1 MTSHATIRL
10 ADGDDAGAIREIY
23 APFCGEGSAVSFEV
37 VVPTVEEIGRRI
49 ARVLDRYP
57 WVVCEAGGEVVGY
70 AYASTFNE
78 RAAYLWSVSTSVY
91 VREDQRRRGI
101 GRAVYTSLF
110 DALRLQG
117 YVNAYAGTTLPNP
130 GSVGLHQAMGYE
142 PVGAYRN
149 AGHKG
154 GAWHDVAWWHVPLRE
169 PPACPEPPLSLAEA
183 TRLPGWAGAM
193 ASGMPLLKL

>member
-1 MTSHATIRL
+1 
-10 ADGDDAGAIREIY
+10 
-23 APFCGEGSAVSFEV
+23 
-37 VVPTVEEIGRRI
+37 
-49 ARVLDRYP
+49 VLDRYP

-78 RAAYLWSVSTSVY
+78 RAAYMWSVSTSVY

-142 PVGAYRN
+142 SVGAYRN

-154 GAWHDVAWWHVPLRE
+154 GAWHDVAWWHLPLGE
-169 PPACPEPPLSLAEA
+169 PPAVPAVIARGGYAAPELGRGAGERDAPAEI
-183 TRLPGWAGAM
+183 M
-193 ASGMPLLKL
+193 SIC